1 MKLQRY
7 LAMGLMLLISATPAF
22 AVDAVQDPDI
32 SVTPVVIQ
40 FPITTLGT
48 SSTPALF
55 TITNHSASALSL
67 GTLSLSGVNPTEF
80 TLGTTDCSASL
91 GALASCTVAVSFSP
105 SSGTAGKGTKSAAL
119 LIPYGSGKSLTA
131 FLTNGTSPAVEAQ
144 RRMPAVLADVSI
156 PETMT
161 GGIAYP
167 LTWTL
172 EGYDDAY
179 TSIAVLFDCTG
190 AAAGTCGNTYS
201 DTTKFA
207 ESAPFTQTVGTR
219 GKVSY
224 SGVVTKQFAF
234 SWSYTIPANRTWAGG
249 APWGASPGTNI
260 VVRFYQI
267 SDVDAARNN
276 TNVSLLIPGN
286 QAARYYD
293 TAGRRI
299 LKSVVAP

>member
-7 LAMGLMLLISATPAF
+7 LGMGLMLLLSAAPAF

-48 SSTPALF
+48 SSTPAIF
-55 TITNHSASALSL
+55 TITNNSGSALSL
-67 GTLSLSGVNPTEF
+67 GSRSLSGVNPTEF
-80 TLGTTDCSASL
+80 TLGTTDC
-91 GALASCTVAVSFSP
+91 GAFLAAGASCTVAASFSP
-105 SSGTAGKGTKSAAL
+105 NATTGKGTKSAAL
-119 LIPYGSGKSLTA
+119 LIPYGSGKTLTA

-144 RRMPAVLADVSI
+144 RRMPAVLADVVI

-161 GGIAYP
+161 GGTAYP

-172 EGYDDAY
+172 EGYGDAY
-179 TSIAVLFDCTG
+179 TSIAVMFDCTG
-190 AAAGTCGNTYS
+190 VSDGTCGNNYS
-201 DTTKFA
+201 DPTKFA
-207 ESAPFTQTVGTR
+207 ESVPFTQTVGTR
-219 GKVSY
+219 GKLIY
-224 SGVVTKQFAF
+224 SGIVTKQFVF
-234 SWSYTIPANRTWAGG
+234 SWNYTIPATRTWADS
-249 APWGASPGTNI
+249 APWAVSPGTDI

-276 TNVSLLIPGN
+276 PNVSLLIPGN
-286 QAARYYD
+286 QAMRYYD

-299 LKSVVAP
+299 LKSIVAP